1 MFNSDAA
8 TLSDFRLIDAGH
20 GARLAVRGSFAT
32 RDDAGWT
39 QSFRRVAAAMS
50 DYWGNDAGRYLV
62 TIIPFAPP
70 GPGATS
76 IGGTGRGDAF
86 AFFATT
92 NALPEMLDL

>member
-1 MFNSDAA
+1 
-8 TLSDFRLIDAGH
+8 
-20 GARLAVRGSFAT
+20 
-32 RDDAGWT
+32 
-39 QSFRRVAAAMS
+39 MS
-50 DYWGNDAGRYLV
+50 DYWGSDAGRYLV

-92 NALPEMLDL
+92 NALPEMLDRLMAHEMAHSWVNVRIGVAGGGAGREDADRPQRRRGRRQAQGGRP